1 MEEVYAGVLVWDNLV
16 IISQAEVTVYD
27 SHESR
32 TYKVLSF
39 LDRMLALNM
48 IDIDPIAFFQQNVE
62 HAQS

>member
-1 MEEVYAGVLVWDNLV
+1 M